1 MITDTETLAEFCT
14 SLGSADFVTVD
25 TEFMRESTYWP
36 KLCLV
41 QLAGPEPDQLAAV
54 DTLAPGLDLA
64 PLFALLQNPDV
75 PKVFHAAR
83 QDIEIFVHLN
93 NQVPD
98 PFYDTQMAAMV
109 LGFGDQVGY
118 EALVNKVANAGVDK
132 SMRFTDWSQRP
143 LSQKQIDYAL
153 SDVTHLRVIHAQ
165 FQRRLAENGRARWLD
180 EEMARQNDPALY
192 RTDPNEAWRRL
203 KTRSSSPRFLAVVR
217 ELAKWREEE
226 AQRKNLPRARILRDD
241 VLMDLAARKPLR
253 PEDLN
258 RTRGMGKNFGH
269 SPPGRAVMACI
280 QTALDL
286 PKSALPTV
294 PQMRERPSGTGPTV
308 DLLKVLLKLCCEEA
322 GVAQRLVA
330 TADDLQSIAAF
341 EDQTLPALN
350 GWRYRLF
357 GKQALQLKR
366 GEIAL
371 SLQNGQVIALPVS
384 GIGHPTSDP
393 GHPG

>member
-1 MITDTETLAEFCT
+1 MMMITNTDTLAGFCA
-14 SLGSADFVTVD
+14 SLSSVDFVTVD
-25 TEFMRESTYWP
+25 TEFMRDSTYWP

-41 QLAGPEPDQLAAV
+41 QLAGPGPDQLAAV
-54 DTLAPGLDLA
+54 DTLAPGLDLT
-64 PLFALLQNPDV
+64 PLFELLQNPDV

-83 QDIEIFVHLN
+83 QDIEIFVHLTGR
-93 NQVPD
+93 VPA

-143 LSQKQIDYAL
+143 LSRKQIEYAL

-165 FQRRLAENGRARWLD
+165 FQRRLERNGRAHWLD
-180 EEMARQNDPALY
+180 EEMARQNDPGLY
-192 RTDPNEAWRRL
+192 TTDPDEAWRRL
-203 KTRSSSPRFLAVVR
+203 KTRSSSPRFLAIVR

-241 VLMDLAARKPLR
+241 VLMDLAARKPTK

-258 RTRGMGKNFGH
+258 RTRGMGKNFGQ
-269 SPPGRAVMACI
+269 SAPGRAVMACI

-286 PKSALPTV
+286 PASELPKT
-294 PQMRERPSGTGPTV
+294 PQTRDLPSGIGPTV
-308 DLLKVLLKLCCEEA
+308 DLLKVLLKMCCEQA

-330 TADDLQSIAAF
+330 TSEDLQAIAAF
-341 EDQTLPALN
+341 EDESLPALN
-350 GWRYRLF
+350 GWRRELF
-357 GKQALQLKR
+357 GQQALQLKR

-371 SLQNGQVIALPVS
+371 SLKNGQITTLP
-384 GIGHPTSDP
+384 GIGDV
-393 GHPG
+393 